1 MPTAGRCVRFH
12 ALISILLT
20 TVLCSCAPA
29 SDTSR
34 FSAAAPASPVAGT
47 DASTSTGGEAGSP
60 IAGAPHVAP
69 LETGLQLFRQGDL
82 KGAEPYL
89 AAAVRTAPRDRRIL
103 EMLGSIY
110 ARTDRPK
117 QAEDSYRT
125 ALAIEP
131 ASIGARIGL

>member
-20 TVLCSCAPA
+20 TVLCSCA
-29 SDTSR
+29 
-34 FSAAAPASPVAGT
+34 GT

-60 IAGAPHVAP
+60 IAGASDVAP

-89 AAAVRTAPRDRRIL
+89 AAALKSAPRDRRIL

-125 ALAIEP
+125 
-131 ASIGARIGL
+131 